1 MKVSWKGQSLYLW
14 SSKAIYWEEEEI
26 LFMADLHLG
35 KAAHFRK
42 EGLAVPPQ
50 VLMGNLEK
58 LEALFDAQKP
68 KRVLFLG
75 DLFHSELN
83 YAWEYF
89 VKMLSSFPDISF
101 ELVMGN
107 HDILGKDYYRNSGLI
122 LHETILEIGPFL
134 FSHFPIDDLPDHLYN
149 FHGHIHPGVQ
159 LMGSGKQYMKLP
171 CFHFGSK
178 HCVIPAYGGF
188 TGLATINP
196 ETGDRIFVI
205 AGDVVSEVSSKQS

>member
-1 MKVSWKGQSLYLW
+1 MRIDWKGQFLHLL

-26 LFMADLHLG
+26 LFLADLHLG

-42 EGLAVPPQ
+42 EGLAVPVQ
-50 VLMGNLEK
+50 VLNGNMTK
-58 LEALFDAQKP
+58 LEVLFTALKP

-83 YAWEYF
+83 YAWEHF
-89 VKMLSSFPDISF
+89 VRILSIFPDISF

-107 HDILGKDYYRNSGLI
+107 HDILGKDYYLNAGLI

-134 FSHFPIDDLPDHLYN
+134 FSHFPIAELPEHLYN

-159 LMGSGKQYMKLP
+159 LKGLGKQYMKLP
-171 CFHFGSK
+171 CFHFGAE
-178 HCVIPAYGGF
+178 HCVVPAYGGF
-188 TGLATINP
+188 TGLAIIVP
-196 ETGDRIFVI
+196 KKGDRVFVV
-205 AGDVVSEVSSKQS
+205 AGDLVSEVAL